1 MRAQDRRGQ
10 VPLNPWPYW
19 DSMTAPEEQQTD
31 NFNTVGSSK
40 SGLCGGGG
48 ATRCRCRCRFVPQLR
63 PDTGCCD
70 QNYCCNDAAR
80 AAGEETVRQ
89 DHGRARPSPCP
100 ARCELRRLLQRPR
113 ASAAG
118 RLRRVR
124 PHSWPPPPGGYD
136 PYGYGGMYY
145 YEDKQRYRYRS
156 CNQCGDTNAK
166 DHNGMERPGMCTSCG
181 GDERLLIGDPKEE
194 STYWDAGVCAPKCA
208 EGEYFEGGMFEC
220 MAKSKAGE
228 YCWSHYQW
236 DPITGEASDIGGFM
250 CASGV
255 CGSTVKDP
263 FFHMGYMMG
272 NEYCCNADA
281 VKEDNGQCCGR
292 CKQGSGEC
300 LEWETCPAPPSE
312 DMSAAQAAA
321 GTIINSIKDEKQ
333 KKKAETLTAAAIAG
347 EISTNSRASSRI
359 HRATPRSNV
368 LQERGHRRE
377 ARRGVATSLGGR
389 NQPTSEAEEIA
400 AQDEFE
406 VEVFFTETE
415 VKDNSIGLR
424 TASTNLELPASKA

>member
-1 MRAQDRRGQ
+1 MPGETCTSSADCFNDRACLGGRCCAFAACDH
-10 VPLNPWPYW
+10 
-19 DSMTAPEEQQTD
+19 TAQAP
-31 NFNTVGSSK
+31 
-40 SGLCGGGG
+40 
-48 ATRCRCRCRFVPQLR
+48 P
-63 PDTGCCD
+63 
-70 QNYCCNDAAR
+70 
-80 AAGEETVRQ
+80 
-89 DHGRARPSPCP
+89 
-100 ARCELRRLLQRPR
+100 
-113 ASAAG
+113 
-118 RLRRVR
+118 
-124 PHSWPPPPGGYD
+124 PPPPGGYD

-156 CNQCGDTNAK
+156 CNQCGDTKAK

-347 EISTNSRASSRI
+347 DDIHKLAGKLKDSSGDAAI
-359 HRATPRSNV
+359 KSFYKNAAIDEKHGA
-368 LQERGHRRE
+368 
-377 ARRGVATSLGGR
+377 AVATSLDAGWNQFLNPGGR
-389 NQPTSEAEEIA
+389 RRLL
-400 AQDEFE
+400 AQYEFE

-415 VKDNSIGLR
+415 VKDNSISLR
-424 TASTNLELPASKA
+424 TASTNLETAGVKGVTMQEDVDPIQELKTMGVESEKLENFEEKAKKSSAEVQAKRAIAPPPPSPPPRKLIMDEEDGAPSIRGGVVLSCVIALAATALFA